1 MPSTVRI
8 AHTARI
14 ASKRL
19 TPRMR
24 NIAKC
29 RIAEFAG
36 WRAEDNCGE
45 YETDGPLHE
54 RASVAGRWVGR
65 TTFRLAHRRIC
76 WKIRSL
82 CADGIGVMADDEGR
96 DGGSWKWGIVSLRP
110 DEDLLH
116 RIVDNLIE
124 VHSMPSD
131 FVSVIQP
138 TATKSSEGS
147 GEEAAARRP
156 VPVLP
161 VRDTVL
167 FPHAVLPLTVGRDSS
182 IQLIQSLGEEKT
194 ILVVAQRDARQDSP
208 QAADLHHIGT
218 RATVHKVVKMPNQ
231 SLFVFTEGNE
241 RVRLGEFAQ
250 LTPFMTAEYEV
261 IGDVEPAESPEA
273 EALQRN
279 VVGQFQQIVTSSP
292 TLSDDLQTI
301 AINIDEPGRLADFI
315 ASSLPF
321 LTTTDK
327 QELLETPDI
336 AARLERINKHLAKE
350 LEVQQLR
357 NKIQT
362 EVQDSVQSSQRDYYL
377 REQLKAIQKE
387 LGDVDDTQ
395 KDIAELKEKIEN
407 AGMPEDVK
415 KDALKELGR
424 LSRMNPAAADYSL
437 TRNYVEWRAVLPWS
451 KTSAGE
457 VDILKAKEIL
467 DADHYGLKKV
477 KDRILDYLSVRRLKP
492 DMKGPILCFVGPP
505 GVGKTSLGR
514 SIARALDR
522 KFSRISLGGMHDEAE
537 IRGHRRTYIGAL
549 PGQIIQHLKRVEVKD
564 PVFML
569 DEIDKLGRDFRGDPA
584 SALLETLDPE
594 QNNTFRDNYLDQPFD
609 LSKVLFICTANQL
622 DTIPGPLLDRMEI
635 IELTGY
641 TEEEKVNIA
650 IKYLIPRQIKENG
663 IKPEQIEFPK
673 ESVHLIARHY
683 TREAGVRK
691 LEQQIGTVCRKLA
704 RRIAEGATEKLVIT
718 PEIIHEFLG
727 GIKVRVDTEIAE
739 RTKRAGVAVG
749 LAWTPAGG
757 DVLFIE
763 ANRMKGKGGFTI
775 TGQIGDVMKESMQAA
790 LTWVRSNAASLG
802 LDEDFTKDTDLHI
815 HVPAGAI
822 PKDGPSAGVTMAT
835 ALVSLLTDTPVHPL
849 TAMTGEITLSGNV
862 LPVGGI
868 KEKFLAAKRAGV
880 RDVIL
885 PTDCRQQVEE
895 DLTPDQIEGVTL
907 HYATRIE
914 DVLAVALPKTPRE
927 KVLDEVVREE
937 VLHSAA

>member
-1 MPSTVRI
+1 M
-8 AHTARI
+8 
-14 ASKRL
+14 AS
-19 TPRMR
+19 
-24 NIAKC
+24 
-29 RIAEFAG
+29 E
-36 WRAEDNCGE
+36 
-45 YETDGPLHE
+45 
-54 RASVAGRWVGR
+54 
-65 TTFRLAHRRIC
+65 
-76 WKIRSL
+76 
-82 CADGIGVMADDEGR
+82 
-96 DGGSWKWGIVSLRP
+96 
-110 DEDLLH
+110 
-116 RIVDNLIE
+116 
-124 VHSMPSD
+124 
-131 FVSVIQP
+131 FVSVIRP
-138 TATKSSEGS
+138 TTQKGGPEEGKGRS
-147 GEEAAARRP
+147 Y
-156 VPVLP
+156 PVLP

-167 FPHAVLPLTVGRDSS
+167 FPHAVLPLTVGRESS

-194 ILVVAQRDARQDSP
+194 ILVVAQRDARLDVP
-208 QAADLHHIGT
+208 EGEDLHTIGT

-231 SLFVFTEGNE
+231 SLFVFTEGTE
-241 RVRLGEFAQ
+241 RVKLVNFTQ
-250 LTPFMTAEYEV
+250 TQPFMTAECEV
-261 IGDVEPAESPEA
+261 VPEPTLEKTAEA

-279 VVGQFQQIVTSSP
+279 VIAQFQEIVTSSS

-301 AINIDEPGRLADFI
+301 ALNIEEPGRLTDFI

-321 LTTTDK
+321 LTTAEK
-327 QELLETPDI
+327 QELLETPEVKP
-336 AARLERINKHLAKE
+336 RMEKLNSYLAKE

-357 NKIQT
+357 NKIQS
-362 EVQDSVQSSQRDYYL
+362 EVQDSVQQSQRDFYL
-377 REQLKAIQKE
+377 REQMKAIQKE
-387 LGDVDDTQ
+387 LGDQDETQ
-395 KDIAELKEKIEN
+395 KDVQDLKEKIEA
-407 AGMPEDVK
+407 AGMPAEVK

-437 TRNYVEWRAVLPWS
+437 TRNYVEWLAVLPWS
-451 KTSAGE
+451 KGTAGE
-457 VDILKAKEIL
+457 IDIKKASEIL

-514 SIARALDR
+514 SIARALGR

-549 PGQIIQHLKRVEVKD
+549 PGQIIQHLKRVEVND

-569 DEIDKLGRDFRGDPA
+569 DEIDKLGRDFRGDPS

-622 DTIPGPLLDRMEI
+622 DTIPAPLLDRMEI

-650 IKYLIPRQIKENG
+650 EKYLIPRQIKENG
-663 IKPEQIEFPK
+663 ITPELIEFPT
-673 ESVHLIARHY
+673 ESVALIARHY
-683 TREAGVRK
+683 TREAGVRR
-691 LEQQIGTVCRKLA
+691 LEQLIGTACRKTA
-704 RRIAEGATEKLVIT
+704 RKVAEGDLKEGEKLVVT
-718 PEIIHEFLG
+718 PAVIHEYLG

-739 RTKRAGVAVG
+739 RTKRPGVAVG

-763 ANRMKGKGGFTI
+763 ANKMKGKGGFNI

-802 LDEDFTKDTDLHI
+802 LDEDLLKDTDLHI

-835 ALVSLLTDTPVHPL
+835 ALVSLLTDRPVRPL
-849 TAMTGEITLSGNV
+849 LAMTGEITLSGNV

-885 PTDCRQQVEE
+885 PVDVKTNVEE
-895 DLTPDQIEGVTL
+895 DLTADQTEGVTI
-907 HYATRIE
+907 HYASRIE
-914 DVLAVALPKTPRE
+914 DVLAVALPSSVKE
-927 KVLDEVVREE
+927 AEHDEEVREE
-937 VLHSAA
+937 LLSVAE

>member
-1 MPSTVRI
+1 MP
-8 AHTARI
+8 
-14 ASKRL
+14 
-19 TPRMR
+19 
-24 NIAKC
+24 N
-29 RIAEFAG
+29 E
-36 WRAEDNCGE
+36 
-45 YETDGPLHE
+45 
-54 RASVAGRWVGR
+54 
-65 TTFRLAHRRIC
+65 
-76 WKIRSL
+76 
-82 CADGIGVMADDEGR
+82 
-96 DGGSWKWGIVSLRP
+96 
-110 DEDLLH
+110 
-116 RIVDNLIE
+116 
-124 VHSMPSD
+124 
-131 FVSVIQP
+131 FVSVIK
-138 TATKSSEGS
+138 AS
-147 GEEAAARRP
+147 GERVGADKGRSY
-156 VPVLP
+156 PVLP

-167 FPHAVLPLTVGRDSS
+167 FPHAVLPLTVGRESS

-194 ILVVAQRDARQDSP
+194 ILVVAQKDARQDAP
-208 QAADLHHIGT
+208 TGGDLHVMGT

-231 SLFVFTEGNE
+231 SLFVFTEGTE
-241 RVRLGEFAQ
+241 RVRLTNFTQ
-250 LTPFMTAEYEV
+250 TQPFMMAECEP
-261 IGDVEPAESPEA
+261 VEESTVGASPEA
-273 EALQRN
+273 EAMQRN
-279 VVGQFQQIVTSSP
+279 VLAQFQEIVSSSS

-301 AINIDEPGRLADFI
+301 AINIEEPSRLSDFI

-321 LTTTDK
+321 LTTAEK
-327 QELLETPDI
+327 QDLLETQDVKS
-336 AARLERINKHLAKE
+336 RLEKINSHLAKE
-350 LEVQQLR
+350 IEVQQLR
-357 NKIQT
+357 NKIQS
-362 EVQDSVQSSQRDYYL
+362 EVQDSVQQSQRDYYL
-377 REQLKAIQKE
+377 REQMKAIQKE
-387 LGDVDDTQ
+387 LGDQDDTQ
-395 KDIAELKEKIEN
+395 KDIAELKEKIEA

-437 TRNYVEWRAVLPWS
+437 TRNYVEWLAVLPWS
-451 KTSAGE
+451 KGSAGE
-457 VDILKAKEIL
+457 VYIKKAKDILDE
-467 DADHYGLKKV
+467 DHYGLKKV

-514 SIARALDR
+514 SIAKALDR

-549 PGQIIQHLKRVEVKD
+549 PGQIIQHLKRVEVND

-650 IKYLIPRQIKENG
+650 EKYLIPRQIKENG
-663 IKPEQIEFPK
+663 LQPEQIEFPT
-673 ESVHLIARHY
+673 ESVKMIARHY

-691 LEQQIGTVCRKLA
+691 LEQLMGTVCRKLA
-704 RRIAEGATEKLVIT
+704 RKVAEGLNEKLIVT
-718 PEIIHEFLG
+718 PEVVKEFLG
-727 GIKVRVDTEIAE
+727 GIKVRVDTELAE

-749 LAWTPAGG
+749 LAWTPVGG

-763 ANRMKGKGGFTI
+763 ANRMKGKGSFTM
-775 TGQIGDVMKESMQAA
+775 TGQLGDVMKESVQAA
-790 LTWVRSNAASLG
+790 HTWIRSNAPLLG
-802 LDEDFTKDTDLHI
+802 LDEDVLKEIDIHV

-835 ALVSLLTDTPVHPL
+835 ALVSLLTDRPVRPL
-849 TAMTGEITLSGNV
+849 LAMTGEITLSGNV

-885 PTDCRQQVEE
+885 PVDVRTQVEE
-895 DLTPDQIEGVTL
+895 DLTADQVEGVTI
-907 HYATRIE
+907 HYASRIE
-914 DVLAVALPKTPRE
+914 DVLAVALPNT
-927 KVLDEVVREE
+927 LQDEVKDEEVREE
-937 VLHSAA
+937 VLAAAE

>member
-1 MPSTVRI
+1 MTEMLGKVERQ
-8 AHTARI
+8 
-14 ASKRL
+14 
-19 TPRMR
+19 
-24 NIAKC
+24 N
-29 RIAEFAG
+29 G
-36 WRAEDNCGE
+36 W
-45 YETDGPLHE
+45 
-54 RASVAGRWVGR
+54 
-65 TTFRLAHRRIC
+65 
-76 WKIRSL
+76 
-82 CADGIGVMADDEGR
+82 
-96 DGGSWKWGIVSLRP
+96 SLRP
-110 DEDLLH
+110 REGLLH

-138 TATKSSEGS
+138 TAAKSSEGTGAETS
-147 GEEAAARRP
+147 GRRP
-156 VPVLP
+156 APVLP

-167 FPHAVLPLTVGRDSS
+167 FPHAVLPLTVGRESS

-194 ILVVAQRDARQDSP
+194 ILVVAQRDARLDSP
-208 QAADLHHIGT
+208 QAADLYAVGT

-241 RVRLGEFAQ
+241 RVHLGEFAQ
-250 LTPFMTAEYEV
+250 LTPFMTAEYES
-261 IGDVEPAESPEA
+261 IPDVDPQASPEA

-279 VVGQFQQIVTSSP
+279 VVSQFQQIVTSSP

-327 QELLETPDI
+327 QELLETPGVS
-336 AARLERINKHLAKE
+336 ARLERINKHLAKE

-387 LGDVDDTQ
+387 LGDQDDTQ
-395 KDIAELKEKIEN
+395 KDIADLREKIET
-407 AGMPEDVK
+407 AGMPDEVK

-437 TRNYVEWRAVLPWS
+437 TRNYVEWLAVLPWS

-514 SIARALDR
+514 SIARALGR

-650 IKYLIPRQIKENG
+650 IRYLIPRQTKENG
-663 IKPEQIEFPK
+663 VTAEQVEFPK
-673 ESVHLIARHY
+673 DSVHLIARHY

-691 LEQQIGTVCRKLA
+691 LEQQIGTVCRKVA
-704 RRIAEGATEKLVIT
+704 RRIAEGHTGKVVIT
-718 PEIIHEFLG
+718 PEIVHEFLG

-835 ALVSLLTDTPVHPL
+835 ALVSLLTNTPVHPL

-885 PTDCRQQVEE
+885 PTDCKQQVDE
-895 DLTPDQIEGVTL
+895 DLSPDQTEGVTI
-907 HYATRIE
+907 HYASRIE
-914 DVLAVALPKTPRE
+914 EVLAVALPTSPLE
-927 KVLDEVVREE
+927 KVKDEVVREE
-937 VLHSAA
+937 VIHAGV

>member
-1 MPSTVRI
+1 MP
-8 AHTARI
+8 
-14 ASKRL
+14 
-19 TPRMR
+19 
-24 NIAKC
+24 N
-29 RIAEFAG
+29 
-36 WRAEDNCGE
+36 
-45 YETDGPLHE
+45 
-54 RASVAGRWVGR
+54 
-65 TTFRLAHRRIC
+65 
-76 WKIRSL
+76 
-82 CADGIGVMADDEGR
+82 
-96 DGGSWKWGIVSLRP
+96 
-110 DEDLLH
+110 
-116 RIVDNLIE
+116 
-124 VHSMPSD
+124 D
-131 FVSVIQP
+131 FVSVINP
-138 TATKSSEGS
+138 RGSEKTSETASS
-147 GEEAAARRP
+147 AAAKTP
-156 VPVLP
+156 LPVLP

-167 FPHAVLPLTVGRDSS
+167 FPHAVLPLTVGRESS
-182 IQLIQSLGEEKT
+182 IQLIQSLGEGKT
-194 ILVVAQRDARQDSP
+194 ILVVAQRDARQDTP
-208 QAADLHHIGT
+208 EGTDLYSIGT

-241 RVRLGEFAQ
+241 RVRLGQFTQ
-250 LTPFMTAEYEV
+250 LSPFMTAEYEPV
-261 IGDVEPAESPEA
+261 SESEMLASPEI

-279 VVGQFQQIVTSSP
+279 VVSQFQQIVTSSP

-327 QELLETPDI
+327 QELLETPGVQ
-336 AARLERINKHLAKE
+336 ARMERINKHLAKE

-362 EVQDSVQSSQRDYYL
+362 EVQDSVQQSQRDYYL

-387 LGDVDDTQ
+387 LGDLDDSQ
-395 KDIAELKEKIEN
+395 KDIAELKEKIEA
-407 AGMPEDVK
+407 AGMPDETK

-424 LSRMNPAAADYSL
+424 LSRMSPMAADYSL
-437 TRNYVEWRAVLPWS
+437 TRNYIEWLAVLPWAKS
-451 KTSAGE
+451 SAGE
-457 VDILKAKEIL
+457 IDILKAKEFL
-467 DADHYGLKKV
+467 DEDHYGLQKV

-514 SIARALDR
+514 SIARALGR

-549 PGQIIQHLKRVEVKD
+549 PGQIIQNLKRVETND

-622 DTIPGPLLDRMEI
+622 DPVPAPLLDRMEI

-641 TEEEKVNIA
+641 TEEEKVQIA
-650 IKYLIPRQIKENG
+650 FKYLIPRQTKENG
-663 IKPEQIEFPK
+663 IDPELIEFPE
-673 ESVHLIARHY
+673 ESVAVIARHY

-704 RRIAEGATEKLVIT
+704 RKVAEGRTEKLVVT
-718 PEIIHEFLG
+718 PDIVREFLG

-739 RTKRAGVAVG
+739 RTKRSGVVVG

-757 DVLFIE
+757 DILFIE
-763 ANRMKGKGGFTI
+763 ANKMKGKGGFKI
-775 TGQIGDVMKESMQAA
+775 TGQIGDVMKESMEAA

-802 LDEDFTKDTDLHI
+802 LEEDFTKDVDIHI

-835 ALVSLLTDTPVHPL
+835 ALVSLLTDVRVRPL

-885 PTDCRQQVEE
+885 PVDCRQQVEE
-895 DLTPDQIEGVTL
+895 DLTPDQIEGVTI
-907 HYATRIE
+907 HYASVIE
-914 DVLAVALPKTPRE
+914 DVLAVALPKNATE
-927 KVLDEVVREE
+927 AVIDEVVREE
-937 VLHSAA
+937 VLQAAGM